1 MLLPCEKMSQYFI
14 GLDIGTESVGWA
26 VTDRDYR
33 LCKCN
38 GKAMWG
44 VRLFDEAQTAA
55 ERRTARIA
63 RRRTQR
69 RRQRLDWLQEVFSE
83 EIAKVDPAFYQRLA
97 ESKFPEDEKSGDG
110 SLGKFALF
118 ADKTYN
124 DRDYHKEFST
134 IYHLRYAL
142 MTEDREFDVRLVY
155 LAVHHIMK
163 HRGHFLFPN
172 LTLDEISFDA
182 V

>member
-1 MLLPCEKMSQYFI
+1 MPTEKYFI
-14 GLDIGTESVGWA
+14 GLDMGTDSVGWA
-26 VTDRDYR
+26 VTDCDYKI
-33 LCKCN
+33 CKCG

-44 VRLFDEAQTAA
+44 VRLFDEAKTSA

-63 RRRTQR
+63 RRGTER
-69 RRQRLDWLQEVFSE
+69 RRQRLGWLQEVFSP

-97 ESKFPEDEKSGDG
+97 ESKFSEDDKIGELP
-110 SLGKFALF
+110 LGKYTLF
-118 ADKTYN
+118 ADKSYN
-124 DRDYHKEFST
+124 DIHYHREFPT

-163 HRGHFLFPN
+163 QRGLFLFP
-172 LTLDEISFDA
+172 DF
-182 V
+182 